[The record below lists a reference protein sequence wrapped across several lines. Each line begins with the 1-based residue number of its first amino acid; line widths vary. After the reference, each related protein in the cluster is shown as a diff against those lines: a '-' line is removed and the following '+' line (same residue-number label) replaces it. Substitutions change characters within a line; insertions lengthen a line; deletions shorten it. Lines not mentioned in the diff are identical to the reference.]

1 LTSDGVAQRNTR
13 FARHVIARLI
23 SEGCAGFVISPGSR
37 NSPLVVAIASAE
49 IPCEVILDERS
60 AAFFALGW
68 AKAAYAPVAL
78 VCTSGTAGAHY
89 LPAVIEAH
97 ETGVPLFLVTADR
110 PPELQG
116 IGAPQTTRQERFF
129 GNHVKGFLAVGGADD
144 ADAEDVLESLGP
156 LLAAATNAKPGPI
169 HLNIGFR
176 EPLWEPGP
184 VDALLPEQGMPDAN
198 EQAEP
203 IALPD
208 AERGLLVVG
217 PVQEARADARAA
229 IEALARLAERRG
241 WPILGDVASGLRQSG
256 EGAAARVHAYDL
268 FLRSG
273 AAQTALEPELVVHV
287 GRLPTSK
294 SLFTW
299 LQDLEDGGATVL
311 HLSTDGQPHSLG
323 RKPHVVDITWPQ
335 LLASCSEAQESL
347 RGASGWLDLWRRAES
362 ETLAEIDA
370 RIDDTVC
377 WEGAVAKVAA
387 RVPEGSHLLAASG
400 MPIRDLD
407 TFVGELP
414 AGTVCL
420 VNRGVNGIDGLIAT
434 AAGAAAQDPGRR
446 TRLILGDL
454 AFLHDLGS
462 LALVAGRPNL
472 EIVVVN
478 NGGGGIFEF
487 LPISQ
492 AGEVFEE
499 FFLTP
504 QRTDILAVTR
514 AFGIEARRCTSP
526 GQLEECL
533 TAPLQG
539 PRVVEFSVERARNV
553 YIHNEVSEAVI
564 ARLDPVFNPEE
575 TDGEGSGGGRRGL
588 ESRQRL

>member
-1 LTSDGVAQRNTR
+1 MTSDGVAQRNRR
-13 FARHVIARLI
+13 FARHVIAKLV
-23 SEGCAGFVISPGSR
+23 SEGCAGFVVSPGSR
-37 NSPLVVAIASAE
+37 SSPLVTAIADTA
-49 IPCEVILDERS
+49 IPVEVILDERS

-68 AKAAYAPVAL
+68 AKAARAPVAL

-89 LPAVIEAH
+89 LPAAIEAH
-97 ETGVPLFLVTADR
+97 ETGVPLLLLTADR

-116 IGAPQTTRQERFF
+116 IGAPQTTRQDQFF
-129 GNHVKGFLAVGGADD
+129 GKHAKGYLAVDAADD
-144 ADAEDVLESLGP
+144 PGAEEALEALGP
-156 LLAAATNAKPGPI
+156 LLATATGGKPGPI

-176 EPLWEPGP
+176 EPLWEPAP
-184 VDALLPEQGMPDAN
+184 VDALLPERRAPEA
-198 EQAEP
+198 EERAEP
-203 IALPD
+203 MELPD

-229 IEALARLAERRG
+229 VDAMARLAEQRG
-241 WPILGDVASGLRQSG
+241 WPILADVASGLRQSA
-256 EGAAARVHAYDL
+256 EGAAARVHGYDL

-273 AAQTALEPELVVHV
+273 AARAALQPELVVHV

-299 LQDLEDGGATVL
+299 LQDLEDGGSTVL

-323 RKPHVVDITWPQ
+323 RNPRVVDVTWRQ
-335 LLASCSEAQESL
+335 LLATCNETQE
-347 RGASGWLDLWRRAES
+347 RPRRPGPWLDLWRRAER
-362 ETLAEIDA
+362 ETAAEVAA
-370 RIDDTVC
+370 RIDVAGC
-377 WEGAVAKVAA
+377 WEGAVAMATA
-387 RVPEGSHLLAASG
+387 RVPAGSRLLAASG

-407 TFVGELP
+407 TFVADFP
-414 AGTVCL
+414 AGTDCL

-434 AAGAAAQDPGRR
+434 AAGVAAQDPGRR
-446 TRLILGDL
+446 ARLVLGDL

-462 LALVAGRPNL
+462 LALAAERPNL

-492 AGEVFEE
+492 AGDVFEE

-504 QRTDILAVTR
+504 QRTDILAVAR

-526 GQLEECL
+526 EQLEESL
-533 TAPLQG
+533 AAPLQG
-539 PRVVEFSVERARNV
+539 PRIVEVVVERAHNV
-553 YIHNEVSEAVI
+553 YIHNEVSAAVV
-564 ARLDPVFNPEE
+564 ARLDPVFAPEE
-575 TDGEGSGGGRRGL
+575 SDGE
-588 ESRQRL
+588 